1 MSINT
6 TKICDDLEIADEG
19 TTVIAYNKNN
29 EKVIVPYGVLEWRN
43 EYDDGDD
50 WDLPLFLKLSE
61 ISSQL
66 IAKGYKPTFFVWWD
80 MGLSGKIY
88 AYTNEEDNP
97 HWKEYGETI
106 GYP

>member
-66 IAKGYKPTFFVWWD
+66 IAKGYKPTFLFGGIWD
-80 MGLSGKIY
+80 CLEKYMPIQMKKITLNGKN
-88 AYTNEEDNP
+88 TV
-97 HWKEYGETI
+97 KQ
-106 GYP
+106 

>member
-66 IAKGYKPTFFVWWD
+66 IAKRIQANFFCLVGYGIVWKNIC
-80 MGLSGKIY
+80 LYK
-88 AYTNEEDNP
+88 
-97 HWKEYGETI
+97 
-106 GYP
+106 

>member
-19 TTVIAYNKNN
+19 TTVIAYNINN
-29 EKVIVPYGVLEWRN
+29 EKVIVPDGVWEWRN

-97 HWKEYGETI
+97 QWKEYGETI
-106 GYP
+106 GYA